1 MSIFRTPYSGSR
13 FIKETVEMAIFV
25 LKLACSELLCSTSVL
40 VVAHESPQNQK
51 SKVREAI

>member
-25 LKLACSELLCSTSVL
+25 LKLACSELLCSTSVS
-40 VVAHESPQNQK
+40 VVAHESPKNQK